1 MTVSDGWS
9 MTMSVQESDGETTA
23 TAQLSMAGEEHLAGR
38 GKARLNP
45 SDQGVDKI
53 GAEIAM
59 ARALSDLAHKLLH
72 SAAMDVEGMTHE
84 RAHLHM

>member
-1 MTVSDGWS
+1 MTVSDLWS
-9 MTMSVQESDGETTA
+9 MTLSVQESDGETMA
-23 TAQLSMAGEEHLAGR
+23 TARLALEGDEQLVGR
-38 GKARLNP
+38 GRARLNP
-45 SDQGVDKI
+45 ADQGVERI

-72 SAAMDVEGMTHE
+72 AAAQDVEGITHQ